1 MPLNTKKHNYADL
14 IARARAADQLETSF
28 ASNESYSGS
37 IANKSNKRVQDR
49 LEVMRQITK
58 PIEPKVDLEP
68 SSLSGTWIY
77 SLIEIDTGNMLGIF
91 SNEDK
96 AWAMSEELYALYQ
109 IEADVEDIQIDADM
123 YQMATRSRR

>member
-14 IARARAADQLETSF
+14 IARAADQLETSF
-28 ASNESYSGS
+28 VSNKSYSGS

-77 SLIEIDTGNMLGIF
+77 SLIDIDTGNMLGIF

-123 YQMATRSRR
+123 YQMATKSRR